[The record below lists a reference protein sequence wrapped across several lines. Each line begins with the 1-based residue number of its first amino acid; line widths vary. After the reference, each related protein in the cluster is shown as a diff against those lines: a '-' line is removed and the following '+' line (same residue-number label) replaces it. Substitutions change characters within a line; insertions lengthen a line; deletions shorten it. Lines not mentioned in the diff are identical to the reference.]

1 MGHRAGD
8 RRAVGILMTARTL
21 TLAAAAAILA
31 GCAHWPENAPLA
43 HQDLKAGYRLE
54 NVRRPKQSEDLLL
67 FLAFSGGGTRAASLS
82 YGVLEELARTEVT
95 LEGTRRRLIDEV
107 DVISAVSGGTFT
119 ATYYALRGDRIFQEF
134 EGKFLKRNIEHAIA
148 GRVLSPGNWFRLAS
162 GTFSRSDVCAELYD
176 ETIFDH
182 ATYADLL
189 KNGGP
194 FVVVNGADVTTG
206 ARFPFTQDTFDV
218 LCSDLSAF
226 PVARAVATSSAL
238 PPMLTPI
245 SLRNRAGS
253 CGWHEPAWAAGVGA
267 PGAPLGRGGLRALEL
282 RSYANAQERP
292 YVHLFDGGIAENLG
306 LRTLIEALD
315 VIAAAPP
322 SLAPGIPG
330 GPREIVAIVVNA
342 HKNPARDWD
351 RSDDPPGKGDLMDQA
366 SSIPVDRYSLEAIEA
381 ARDQLARW
389 AAAAPGRTAHLIE
402 VSFEGIADP
411 KERRYFYELPTS
423 FALDDEQVDKL
434 REIAGRLLRESPEY
448 RKVLQELGGSPPAAP
463 ATSARSP

>member
-1 MGHRAGD
+1 MDAK
-8 RRAVGILMTARTL
+8 RTV
-21 TLAAAAAILA
+21 LAAAAALA
-31 GCAHWPENAPLA
+31 ACAHWPENAPLA
-43 HQDLKAGYRLE
+43 RQDPSGGYRLQ
-54 NVRRPKQSEDLLL
+54 NVRRPNQSDDLLL

-82 YGVLEELARTEVT
+82 YGVLEELARTEIT
-95 LEGTRRRLIDEV
+95 FGGARRRLLDEI

-148 GRVLSPGNWFRLAS
+148 GRVLNPANWFRLAS
-162 GTFSRSDVCAELYD
+162 GTFARSDLATELYD
-176 ETIFDH
+176 DTIFDH
-182 ATYADLL
+182 ATYGDLL
-189 KNGGP
+189 KSGGP

-245 SLRNRAGS
+245 SLVNRAGT
-253 CGWHEPAWAAGVGA
+253 CGWHEPAWASGVVR
-267 PGAPLGRGGLRALEL
+267 GAPLRRSGLRALEL
-282 RSYANAQERP
+282 RSYEDAKERP

-315 VIAAAPP
+315 AIAAAPP
-322 SLAPGIPG
+322 STAPGIPG
-330 GPREIVAIVVNA
+330 GPRKIVAIVVNA
-342 HKNPARDWD
+342 HKNPSRDWD
-351 RSDDPPGKGDLMDQA
+351 RSADPPGKGDLLDQA

-389 AAAAPGRTAHLIE
+389 AAAAPGRTAHLVE
-402 VSFEGIADP
+402 VSFEGIADAA
-411 KERRYFYELPTS
+411 ERRYFYELPTS
-423 FALDDEQVDKL
+423 FALDDEQVDRL
-434 REIAGRLLRESPEY
+434 REIAGRILRESPDF
-448 RKVLQELGGSPPAAP
+448 RKALEDLGGAAP
-463 ATSARSP
+463 PRATSEASLPVSPGY